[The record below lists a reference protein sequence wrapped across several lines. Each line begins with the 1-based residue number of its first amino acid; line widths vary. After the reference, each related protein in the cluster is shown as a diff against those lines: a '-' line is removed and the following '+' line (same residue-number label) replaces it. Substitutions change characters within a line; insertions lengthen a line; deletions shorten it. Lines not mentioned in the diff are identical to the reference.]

1 MRLETVWITFFVC
14 FLTAGEKAWAVAIEV
29 SSGDT
34 LSAVAQRYKNDSER
48 IYGKHGFLAQILSLN
63 PHIQNPHSI
72 APGTRITLP
81 ESVKMTRMVAAEEK
95 SAEPSQPESQ
105 PPPQIQPSPQPQVT
119 DFVCKSE
126 KTLDRDVA
134 FALGID
140 FVYSKIE
147 ARDVLSGG
155 KASYVSDLMNRY
167 RLSLVMEIVP
177 QILWKTEF
185 SIQKNK
191 YLSPDATI
199 TLNDAPDTKRGE
211 VSLEKI
217 WDSGFH
223 AQVSGGIRQ
232 QIFVRRESASLYQWD
247 LSTIPFIGL
256 GIGYDFANWRN
267 HTLGVSGRFNYLM
280 SQGSGVQK
288 IQEGTQSEF
297 DLHLR
302 TQKNGLLLQQHV
314 GVSYESQDSE
324 IVEQKMTEVL
334 FGFSLGY
341 AF

>member
-95 SAEPSQPESQ
+95 SVEPSQPESQ
-105 PPPQIQPSPQPQVT
+105 PEVI
-119 DFVCKSE
+119 
-126 KTLDRDVA
+126 DRDVA

-147 ARDVLSGG
+147 ARDVLSGA

-247 LSTIPFIGL
+247 LSSIPFIGL
-256 GIGYDFANWRN
+256 GFGYDITNWRN